1 MKTVGIRGIGMYV
14 PEQKLTNDDLEKM
27 VETSDEWIVSR
38 TGISERRIA
47 GKDLKTSDMALRAAR
62 MAMERAELAVDE
74 CAFVI
79 SSTASHE
86 VTCPAQA
93 ARVAGGLGLTN
104 SYCFDI
110 NAACSGLVF
119 ALALGQSLLQ
129 TRGGGA
135 GLITA
140 SEKMSSFVDYTD
152 RTSCVLLGDGAAAL
166 TLATEPPFHP
176 ILTTELGTDPTGAE
190 AVKMGGTEAH
200 GTLEDLYFKQ
210 DGRAVFRFAVTK
222 LKELI
227 RLMLERTGVK
237 PSDRFFV
244 VPHQANL
251 RMIENVAKDMG
262 LSMDRFVM
270 NIQKYGN
277 TSSASIGL
285 ALAEAE
291 QEGRF
296 KPGDKVFLVGFGGG
310 LSWGAMAIEW

>member
-119 ALALGQSLLQ
+119 ALALIPTLWPVYS
-129 TRGGGA
+129 GA
-135 GLITA
+135 
-140 SEKMSSFVDYTD
+140 
-152 RTSCVLLGDGAAAL
+152 
-166 TLATEPPFHP
+166 P
-176 ILTTELGTDPTGAE
+176 
-190 AVKMGGTEAH
+190 
-200 GTLEDLYFKQ
+200 LYFSSPQ
-210 DGRAVFRFAVTK
+210 TVM
-222 LKELI
+222 E
-227 RLMLERTGVK
+227 ERQTLQ
-237 PSDRFFV
+237 RI
-244 VPHQANL
+244 L
-251 RMIENVAKDMG
+251 R
-262 LSMDRFVM
+262 
-270 NIQKYGN
+270 
-277 TSSASIGL
+277 GL
-285 ALAEAE
+285 AS
-291 QEGRF
+291 
-296 KPGDKVFLVGFGGG
+296 KFGIT
-310 LSWGAMAIEW
+310 SVAID